1 MINVLGAGVYNPMA
15 ILGII
20 DCTGHIAS
28 GGIKDAPY
36 IASLFMPFIDTINAL
51 AGTDVVDCVFFDGAG
66 NVQNAGEILKV
77 NYPRISVGHGAEH
90 VVALFFSDV
99 FSQVTAFQIL
109 DKFAKKC
116 RNIFSSSRHA
126 PTAIFKKHSKMHNGG
141 VLLTL
146 IKSSECRYVSKY
158 LSSPTSHMMSTSLG
172 WQVVSLPY
180 YAFSVASLPLLPLS
194 VAANSSN

>member
-1 MINVLGAGVYNPMA
+1 MINVLEAGVYNPA
-15 ILGII
+15 ILGTI

-36 IASLFMPFIDTINAL
+36 IASLFMPFIDIINAR
-51 AGTDVVDCVFFDGAG
+51 AGTDVVDCVFFDGAS

-77 NYPRISVGHGAEH
+77 NYPLISVGHGAEH

-126 PTAIFKKHSKMHNGG
+126 PTAIFKKHSEMHNGG

-146 IKSSECRYVSKY
+146 IKSSECRW
-158 LSSPTSHMMSTSLG
+158 MSE
-172 WQVVSLPY
+172 W
-180 YAFSVASLPLLPLS
+180 
-194 VAANSSN
+194 